1 MKTTHLFI
9 GRSLLQLDD
18 ARSAYR
24 AQALRQWSRRL
35 RRKFDTDQRS
45 RRLRSEVS
53 QSKAIAQ
60 DLVDHKTQGDLQEF
74 VKDSTDDSNASVP
87 EIQ

>member
-1 MKTTHLFI
+1 MPKHFADGHADYVVNLTPP
-9 GRSLLQLDD
+9 RSSF
-18 ARSAYR
+18 R
-24 AQALRQWSRRL
+24 
-35 RRKFDTDQRS
+35 DQRS
-45 RRLRSEVS
+45 RRLRSGVS

-60 DLVDHKTQGDLQEF
+60 DFVDHKTQGDLQQF